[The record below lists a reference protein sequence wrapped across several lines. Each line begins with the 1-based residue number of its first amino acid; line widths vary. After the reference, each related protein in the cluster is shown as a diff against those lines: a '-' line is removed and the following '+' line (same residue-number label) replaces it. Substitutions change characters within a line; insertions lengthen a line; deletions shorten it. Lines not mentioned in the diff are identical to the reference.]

1 MNFSYGVI
9 AAVGIL
15 VAISIGFIS
24 MDPDSIL
31 EPRME
36 VSQDSPVAC
45 TMQWEPMCGV
55 DGVTYGNLC
64 MMNASGAELDY
75 EGECEILSVNSH
87 IMPETATAGEVLL
100 VEVEFRDDDDKIVDH
115 VNYDIFA
122 TQDGETI
129 LSDPDSHR
137 HPGLHPVHE
146 TSVLSES
153 SVEISVVVQGLGH
166 GDAITEPKGIETMMT
181 ITPEVMEEDKDVEVA
196 STSTLAVTMPEN
208 HLVDT
213 AEGSGSPGCEETD
226 ECYLP
231 YSLEIRVGDT
241 VTWNNI
247 DTAAH
252 TVTSGNVSDGASDLF
267 DSSLFMSG
275 TTFEHTFDDAGTFDY
290 FCMVHPWM
298 IGQVIVN

>member
-36 VSQDSPVAC
+36 VSEDGPVAC

-252 TVTSGNVSDGASDLF
+252 TVTSGNVSGGASGLF

-298 IGQVIVN
+298 VGQVIVN